1 MKIFTN
7 AVSAFSLLAILIL
20 ACCHVLEF
28 PCSHVRQ
35 SSFIVPMITNTN
47 IVNQIIFKHRTYK
60 IPSHYSL
67 APSRMQFT
75 NIFQQAFF
83 AGLQVNAASVVKR
96 EALALNPA
104 NELSGG
110 PCLPQ
115 FYAEVSSILK
125 PKTRIP
131 EVGVLTASLQPV
143 LISELGRFNLF
154 KTHTSLS

>member
-35 SSFIVPMITNTN
+35 SSFIVHKYNNCQSNHIQAQNLQNPLTLFTCTLQDAIHQHLST
-47 IVNQIIFKHRTYK
+47 
-60 IPSHYSL
+60 SL
-67 APSRMQFT
+67 FRGFVGQCCLCCKARGACLQPCEL
-75 NIFQQAFF
+75 AF
-83 AGLQVNAASVVKR
+83 R
-96 EALALNPA
+96 R
-104 NELSGG
+104 
-110 PCLPQ
+110 PQ

-154 KTHTSLS
+154 RMHTSVS